1 LIKIKKSR
9 DYTHYFLVMGNAETK
24 EFKHWEIP
32 NFLLVLKKKK
42 RGDKM
47 FFKIWI
53 KFIQNFLIHGKIPD
67 GFWYSSIQ
75 DEGSPF
81 KSDDGVNRV
90 LLKLQQLYPK
100 LPLKMMEYSPG
111 QSSEQNE
118 ASEYSLDESSE
129 QNEASEYSLGQS
141 SVPQEVAASSGLPPA
156 GESSVPQEVSAS
168 SGLSPT
174 YGDWS
179 RMQPLYRC

>member
-1 LIKIKKSR
+1 
-9 DYTHYFLVMGNAETK
+9 MGNAETK

-118 ASEYSLDESSE
+118 ASEYSL
-129 QNEASEYSLGQS
+129 GQS
-141 SVPQEVAASSGLPPA
+141 SVPQEVAASSGLPPV